1 MASDM
6 TKGYMRRRSAL
17 PVIATALVAG
27 ATGAYLADGSSASA
41 STVCANGS
49 GTLPPFEARQL
60 TFTNTYLS
68 AWQLDTDAF
77 WVYRRRSDFSIAY
90 SANYLLNQHVFENSV
105 DVYRRSE
112 MGRENWSSYC
122 CPTWAM
128 AQYAQGAC

>member
-1 MASDM
+1 
-6 TKGYMRRRSAL
+6 MRHHSAIL
-17 PVIATALVAG
+17 VTVTALFAG
-27 ATGAYLADGSSASA
+27 TAGAYLADGSTAGA
-41 STVCANGS
+41 TTVCASGS

-60 TFTNTYLS
+60 TFTNTYMS

-90 SANYLLNQHVFENSV
+90 SANNLLNQHIFENSV